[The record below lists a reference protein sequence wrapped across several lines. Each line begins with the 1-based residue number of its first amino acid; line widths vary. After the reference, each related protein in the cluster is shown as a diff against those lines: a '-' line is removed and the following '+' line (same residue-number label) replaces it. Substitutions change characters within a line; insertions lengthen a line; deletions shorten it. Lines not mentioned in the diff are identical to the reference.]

1 MEHTGKSIQVHVN
14 ILVHSFLMK
23 TYSIVKSKRITFS
36 KGITVE
42 TTFMHLSF
50 SQEHMYHWLSDLNI
64 TKFLIFST

>member
-1 MEHTGKSIQVHVN
+1 
-14 ILVHSFLMK
+14 MK

-36 KGITVE
+36 KGITVK

-50 SQEHMYHWLSDLNI
+50 SQEHMYHWLPDLNI